1 MVPNSDIYTGA
12 VTVRTAFPRRR
23 CEVGIGHG
31 DDITAACN
39 LIVETLLNVEG
50 VENDPTPEAFAW
62 TLAGSSVNIKLR
74 WWSDPTQISMVRTQ
88 SRFIAAI
95 KKALSEAGID
105 LSLERGGMDDDCDP
119 LEGVILHDPTP
130 DTAPARK

>member
-1 MVPNSDIYTGA
+1 M
-12 VTVRTAFPRRR
+12 TVRTAFPRRR
-23 CEVGIGHG
+23 ECEVGIGHG

-105 LSLERGGMDDDCDP
+105 LSLERGGM
-119 LEGVILHDPTP
+119 G
-130 DTAPARK
+130 